1 MKIEI
6 LGTGCKNCNKL
17 TENVNKAVFLS
28 GREDIE
34 IIKIEDMM
42 EIVKYGV
49 MRTPALVIDDQVK
62 ISGRVPE
69 VKEIRDLIG

>member
-6 LGTGCKNCNKL
+6 LGSGCKNCNKL
-17 TENVNKAVFLS
+17 TENVSKAVFLS

-69 VKEIRDLIG
+69 VKEIRELIG